1 MNRGGL
7 QDDLI
12 QDNTH
17 PMNRIRFNRLLI
29 AGLVTFLV
37 FIALELLWEGLIGSL
52 VLGDTMEILRTY
64 PNLSHWTLRNQVVNI
79 AIALGNCFMLIW
91 LYASLRPMF
100 GVGPRTAL
108 IASSFMFVFI
118 FAFGLNYTNLGLF
131 PLRLTLLDALNLII
145 ELPLALI
152 AGAKVYESGRW
163 ATSQT

>member
-1 MNRGGL
+1 
-7 QDDLI
+7 
-12 QDNTH
+12 
-17 PMNRIRFNRLLI
+17 MNRIQINRLLV
-29 AGLVTFLV
+29 AGLVTLLTFL
-37 FIALELLWEGLIGSL
+37 ALELIWEGLIASL
-52 VLGDTMEILRTY
+52 LLGDAMEVLASY
-64 PNLSHWTLRNQVVNI
+64 PNLSHWTVSNHVVNL

-131 PLRLTLLDALNLII
+131 PLRLTLLDSLNLLI

-152 AGAKVYESGRW
+152 AGAHIYESGRW
-163 ATSQT
+163 ASTAA